1 MYNEYAILSRGLAAM
16 MESRIHAFIRYA
28 PLLLLCT
35 FPHQVFLIGA
45 VDRATGISIVP
56 YVVVPA
62 LAFAIGAGVVI
73 HIGQELFTERVCAGI
88 FKMQLFISIVLI
100 MLGCSHLILLQ
111 SHIAGSYFYFL
122 YPLQQLLLFVAY
134 ALTPAVHVLAP
145 RPGGASLMLKHLD
158 GLPEGSVLRYFDY
171 RILAALDAFACM
183 FFFAGWLAVSFE
195 AMCLNDDWAPLFMCT
210 LAHIVFGLCVVLGL
224 VFASEPLLDACYW
237 DIWPFRFFGSV
248 AAWPV
253 LIVAFEHG
261 ASGVALWCM
270 AMGVPLFVLRVW
282 SYRFVKSVDNMQD
295 GADRSPNGTISKYPV
310 SEIAGQLEMAF
321 PGVILTDRERRC
333 IEMALA
339 GMTSAQIA
347 GELGIRPATVRSYFV
362 RAYRKLGVPDFSALV
377 DQVGRMRQESPRE
390 AGDAAM
396 VDIEAGVGKSG
407 RLPFPCLPDRGRSL
421 FALLLLALVLGDP
434 RLMGTST
441 SFVVACSII
450 LGVTLFVVA
459 GRCRFPSMTPRPL
472 FEGVCIFATVAFH
485 ILASGLWGVH
495 RASLVDHVVLFACA
509 LIFVPY
515 FLGMIAPELVASES
529 CGLGFGAG
537 SIAACLV
544 VGGVALFVL
553 SAFSGVREVAFFMLL
568 LAVCVDRIGYL
579 MHFANPCPM
588 DDAAPDGV
596 SYLHIDRFLP
606 FFVLGIV
613 SGICMQA
620 VLHDAGSLAT
630 DIMLALPLALI
641 ILSCCLYMRRLS
653 CPDRWCI
660 VALGEG
666 LLLLVAGYSFWGS
679 ARLGLAYVLLILW
692 ATVICSR
699 GISTWRALVHAL
711 MFGIAA
717 GAAIGLMEFEVR
729 FVTLRALDV
738 LQGTLPAPFDIEFR
752 ALILVGMLFVGSIYV
767 LYELLTGPLHD
778 STALKEGDFQRIVS
792 YCEGRGSTPL
802 QGLVIAHIAFGESGR
817 QIADSIGYSIGSINS
832 ARTSAYKLLG
842 VHTRAE
848 LIDFLRRELGISVS
862 QPCP

>member
-1 MYNEYAILSRGLAAM
+1 M
-16 MESRIHAFIRYA
+16 MESHIHAYIRYA

-35 FPHQVFLIGA
+35 FPHQVFLMGT
-45 VDRATGISIVP
+45 VDRVTGIFIAP

-111 SHIAGSYFYFL
+111 SHIASSYFYFL

-134 ALTPAVHVLAP
+134 ALTPAVHVLSP
-145 RPGGASLMLKHLD
+145 RSDGASLILKHLD

-171 RILAALDAFACM
+171 RIFAALDAFACM
-183 FFFAGWLAVSFE
+183 LFFAGWLAVSFE
-195 AMCLNDDWAPLFMCT
+195 VMYLNDDWAPLFMFA
-210 LAHIVFGLCVVLGL
+210 LAYIVFGLCAVLGL
-224 VFASEPLLDACYW
+224 VFNREPLIDACFW

-248 AAWPV
+248 AAWPI

-261 ASGVALWCM
+261 TSGAALWCM
-270 AMGVPLFVLRVW
+270 AMGAPLFILRVW
-282 SYRFVKSVDNMQD
+282 SYRFVKSVDNMRD

-310 SEIAGQLEMAF
+310 SEMADQLETAF

-347 GELGIRPATVRSYFV
+347 DELGIRPATVRSYFV

-377 DQVGRMRQESPRE
+377 DQAGRMRQKSPRE

-396 VDIEAGVGKSG
+396 VDIEAGVGESG
-407 RLPFPCLPDRGRSL
+407 LPFPCLPDRWRSL

-434 RLMGTST
+434 RLMGVST

-459 GRCRFPSMTPRPL
+459 GRCRLPSTTPRPL
-472 FEGVCIFATVAFH
+472 FEGVCIFATIAFH

-495 RASLVDHVVLFACA
+495 RASLVDHVALFACA

-515 FLGMIAPELVASES
+515 FLGMIAPELVTSES
-529 CGLGFGAG
+529 CGLVSGVG
-537 SIAACLV
+537 SIAVCLV
-544 VGGVALFVL
+544 VGGVALLVL
-553 SAFSGVREVAFFMLL
+553 SAFSGVREVVFFILL
-568 LAVCVDRIGYL
+568 LAVCIDRIGFL
-579 MHFANPCPM
+579 MHFVDPCPM
-588 DDAAPDGV
+588 DDAASDGV

-613 SGICMQA
+613 SGISTQA
-620 VLHDAGSLAT
+620 VLHDAGALAT

-641 ILSCCLYMRRLS
+641 ILSCCLYIRRLS

-666 LLLLVAGYSFWGS
+666 LLLLAAGYAFWGS
-679 ARLGLAYVLLILW
+679 ARLGLAYVLLLLW
-692 ATVICSR
+692 ATVISSR
-699 GISTWRALVHAL
+699 GISTRRALVHAL

-752 ALILVGMLFVGSIYV
+752 ALILVGMLFFGSIYV

-792 YCEGRGSTPL
+792 YCEGRGSSPL

-848 LIDFLRRELGISVS
+848 LIDFLRSELGISVS
-862 QPCP
+862 QQCP